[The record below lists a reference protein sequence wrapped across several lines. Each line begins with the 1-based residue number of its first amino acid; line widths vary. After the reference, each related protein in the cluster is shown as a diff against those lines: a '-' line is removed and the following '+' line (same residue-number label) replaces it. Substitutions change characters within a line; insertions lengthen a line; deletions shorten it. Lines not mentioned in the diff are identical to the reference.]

1 MPQAQLPVFP
11 EGATNITK
19 ELGFI
24 KKDGRI
30 IYFNGHLPV
39 FAHDEKDVKT
49 FKMITSQFVVT
60 GILKQMDIV
69 RTFGLAKVTVKR
81 AVKLYREKGP
91 QGFYE
96 NRRGE
101 RKKRV
106 LTEEIL
112 QEAQDLLDE
121 ELELGHIANI
131 LGVKTNTLNKAV
143 QKGKLTRSLKKNPPT
158 GIEHKEPS

>member
-1 MPQAQLPVFP
+1 MPQAQLPLFP

-39 FAHDEKDVKT
+39 FMHDEKELKT

-60 GILKQMDIV
+60 GVVKQIDIV

-96 NRRGE
+96 SRRGE

-112 QEAQDLLDE
+112 QEVQDLLDE
-121 ELELGHIANI
+121 ELELGHIANM
-131 LGVKTNTLNKAV
+131 LGVKTNTLNKAI
-143 QKGKLTRSLKKNPPT
+143 QKGKLNRPLKKNPA
-158 GIEHKEPS
+158 ISLKHKEPA